1 MVLNRRRFYE
11 KKKVDNIEEKYLKQ
25 EINDLNKLQEKLDIM
40 LSLANRQFNPYDDK
54 LADEREVSIILGLK
68 FEINDLFIKEIY
80 SLKRKI
86 EDLRKEKNK
95 NERK

>member
-1 MVLNRRRFYE
+1 MR
-11 KKKVDNIEEKYLKQ
+11 KKKVDNIEEKYLNQ
-25 EINDLNKLQEKLDIM
+25 EIKDLNKLQEKLDIM
-40 LSLANRQFNPYDDK
+40 LSLANRQFDPYDDK

-86 EDLRKEKNK
+86 EDLRKERNK

>member
-1 MVLNRRRFYE
+1 MR

-25 EINDLNKLQEKLDIM
+25 EIKDLNKLQEKLEIM
-40 LSLANRQFNPYDDK
+40 LSLANRQFDPYDDK

-80 SLKRKI
+80 SLKRKL
-86 EDLRKEKNK
+86 EDLRKERNK